1 MEEGKRGGRKRGQ
14 SGGRGTGIISKYL
27 EEYSTCSRL
36 EGREGEALNKG
47 NGEHDAGNR
56 CNADAVAAGLFDE
69 LRSLSD
75 KRKRFEVH
83 QQLLPGVVFIRF
95 TDPSDIPSEICHG
108 LLHVARKHPGKYS
121 CRYASRLLPVDVCV
135 GPALD
140 ALEAE
145 LRSLCAL
152 KLPLSN
158 AATKSYPDRELAS
171 GDLQVAPAE
180 TADAAAAPEH
190 AETPLSGTAA
200 KTAPEDAAPSGA
212 PGAVADPTGP
222 AAATDAEEARI
233 AVAATPREAAAQA
246 TATSGAQSSGSGEL
260 QQQEQ
265 PSVSVFSL
273 WWMEQTRDNREPRSS
288 PHPALTLPLET
299 WACAFSSRGFGTVKK
314 EQVLEVLTREVGRA
328 YKVDIANATSTF
340 LIEANPYFFGV
351 SLVRDYGCLYRYNLH
366 RCCHP
371 EAEEESKAR

>member
-14 SGGRGTGIISKYL
+14 SGGRGTGIISKRRKLEVGKSCKGVFLTCNKQPIDACKEFLNILDRYL

-190 AETPLSGTAA
+190 AETPLSG
-200 KTAPEDAAPSGA
+200 
-212 PGAVADPTGP
+212 
-222 AAATDAEEARI
+222 
-233 AVAATPREAAAQA
+233 
-246 TATSGAQSSGSGEL
+246 
-260 QQQEQ
+260 
-265 PSVSVFSL
+265 
-273 WWMEQTRDNREPRSS
+273 SS

-328 YKVDIANATSTF
+328 YKVDIANAT
-340 LIEANPYFFGV
+340 
-351 SLVRDYGCLYRYNLH
+351 DYGCLYRYNLH